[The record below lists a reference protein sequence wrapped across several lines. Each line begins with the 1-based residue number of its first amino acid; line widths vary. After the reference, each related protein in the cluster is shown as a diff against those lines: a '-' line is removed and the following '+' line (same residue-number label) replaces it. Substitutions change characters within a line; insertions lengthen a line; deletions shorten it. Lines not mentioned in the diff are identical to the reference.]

1 MGNNVKVKVLFKDNC
16 KPVPPSYSTFGAAGA
31 DIRACITAPVV
42 IKPGERALIPT
53 GLLFEIPEGYVG
65 LIFPRSS
72 NSKKDLLLCNSVG
85 VIDSGYRGEIK
96 LRYKKIVNPSEEKTN
111 ILQNIFTNSSTLIYE
126 IERYEVGDKVGQIMI
141 IPIPFVEFTEVSELS
156 QTDRGD
162 GGFGSTGK

>member
-1 MGNNVKVKVLFKDNC
+1 MLVKIKKL
-16 KPVPPSYSTFGAAGA
+16 VPEAIIPIYA
-31 DIRACITAPVV
+31 
-42 IKPGERALIPT
+42 KPGDAGMDLIAVSVNDSINYIEYGT
-53 GLLFEIPEGYVG
+53 GLAIEIPEGYVG

>member
-1 MGNNVKVKVLFKDNC
+1 MLVKIKKLIPN
-16 KPVPPSYSTFGAAGA
+16 A
-31 DIRACITAPVV
+31 V
-42 IKPGERALIPT
+42 IPTYAKPGDAGMDLIAVSVNDSINYIEYGT
-53 GLLFEIPEGYVG
+53 GLAIEIPEGYVG

-96 LRYKKIVNPSEEKTN
+96 LRYKKIMNPSEEKTN

-126 IERYEVGDKVGQIMI
+126 IERYDVGDKVGQIMI
-141 IPIPFVEFTEVSELS
+141 LPIPFVEFTEVSELS